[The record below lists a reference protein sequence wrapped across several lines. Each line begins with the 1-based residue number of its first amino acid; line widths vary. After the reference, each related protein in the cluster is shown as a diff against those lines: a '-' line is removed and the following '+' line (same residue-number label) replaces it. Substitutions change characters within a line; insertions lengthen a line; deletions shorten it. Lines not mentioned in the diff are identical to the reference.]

1 MRRAG
6 QSVMA
11 LGLMSSL
18 VVGCSGGD
26 GDGEGKGR
34 DAAPSTRMHVMSHT
48 PCALLEDKPLAEG
61 MVFRAGTDS
70 VQAEPREDALQ
81 DDGPVTYRRTSCYKT
96 NGTPARG
103 GDLWLLSANAHLY
116 EEVGPACHKKRI
128 KENLAGAQKLDPV
141 AVDDATYWRNV
152 EEEGRPGREL
162 VMCDGNLL
170 LEITALAPH
179 GSERGSV
186 DGTLGK
192 VVEAAA
198 RLMEEGLR
206 DPTAPSSSP
215 TP

>member
-1 MRRAG
+1 MA
-6 QSVMA
+6 A
-11 LGLMSSL
+11 LGLVSSL
-18 VVGCSGGD
+18 VVTGCSSGED
-26 GDGEGKGR
+26 AGEGKGPG
-34 DAAPSTRMHVMSHT
+34 AASSTRMHVLSRT
-48 PCALLEDKPLAEG
+48 PCALLEERPLAEG

-70 VQAEPREDALQ
+70 VRMEPREDAHQ
-81 DDGPVTYRRTSCYKT
+81 DDGPVAYRRTSCYKT
-96 NGTPARG
+96 NGTPAQG
-103 GDLWLLSANAHLY
+103 GDLWLLNADAHLY

-128 KENLAGAQKLDPV
+128 RENLASAQKLGPV

-170 LEITALAPH
+170 LQITALAPH

-192 VVEAAA
+192 VVEVAA

-206 DPTAPSSSP
+206 DPAAPSSSP